1 MKASLGF
8 APVLFA
14 LGATTTLRAQS
25 VTTRHLAPDDAAPM
39 IIEHAAAPP
48 VDYRAGGTIWSED
61 FSGGWPA
68 GWTTQDTSGICPWKW
83 SLDGSWGFF
92 NGNSGTAGGTVIAS
106 TTAGD
111 GFLIADNDS
120 ANNVTYGQPSSTQ
133 YQYLATY
140 FTTTPID
147 LTGYPAVKLEFEQ
160 YFRYNNA
167 PTLNVQVSNDGVTW
181 TTWDVKGGVVANAA
195 SANVDLV
202 ELNISAV
209 AGNQATVYI
218 RIGWNARV
226 YFWMID
232 DMRIVTLPDHDMTID
247 QGFIAQTDASYMD
260 LGVRSMEYH
269 MLPVQQ
275 AAPVVVGAAL
285 QNSGGAAQTN
295 IVIEATITQD
305 GVPQGTFAS
314 SPIAVMTASEVDS
327 FYINTGW
334 TPSSPGLVEVS
345 YSVSADSADIDP
357 SDNIATRRFTVT
369 GPAPADGND
378 QMTPDRGPAT
388 GTFYNISMGGT
399 NSGIGNKY
407 EMVPSGSLAYG
418 IGVSMMT
425 GSDVGA
431 LVQVEL
437 WRDDGVDQELIAVSD
452 LLEVEDWHLHATGD
466 STVLFIPFSDSES
479 PEPVPADLDPAYEY
493 IAFINTLGTEN
504 VRVATSGPINRGGL
518 WGISASDGT
527 LTQYVGTGN
536 LATLVRLYLS
546 MGPVSVQEAGDDLL
560 HDALIQP
567 NPASEEVT
575 ISFTSSAAD
584 RLELRVIDAMGR
596 VVGTQDLGARA
607 QGTHRIAYDA
617 GELVPGQYAC
627 VIAGD
632 RGQLVM
638 NMMVVR

>member
-1 MKASLGF
+1 MKPSQRI
-8 APVLFA
+8 A
-14 LGATTTLRAQS
+14 LTLSVVGCIPTMHAQ
-25 VTTRHLAPDDAAPM
+25 TAIGTHLAPAEAAS
-39 IIEHAAAPP
+39 ITADHAGAPLI
-48 VDYRAGGTIWSED
+48 DYRAGGTIWSED
-61 FSGGWPA
+61 FAGGWPA
-68 GWTTQDTSGICPWKW
+68 GWTTQDSSAICPWKW

-120 ANNVTYGQPSSTQ
+120 ANNATYGQPSSTQ

-167 PTLNVQVSNDGVTW
+167 PTLNVQVSNDGVNW

-209 AGNQATVYI
+209 AGNQASVYI

-232 DMRIVTLPDHDMTID
+232 DMRIVTLPDHDMSIE
-247 QGFIAQTDASYMD
+247 QGFIAQTDISYMD
-260 LGVRSMEYH
+260 LGQRSMEYH

-275 AAPVVVGAAL
+275 AAPVVVGAAI
-285 QNSGGAAQTN
+285 QNSGGADQTN

-305 GVPQGTFAS
+305 GVPQGTFS
-314 SPIAVMTASEVDS
+314 STPIAVMASSEVDS

-357 SDNIATRRFTVT
+357 GDNTATRRFTVT

-378 QMTPDRGPAT
+378 QMAQDRGPAT
-388 GTFYNISMGGT
+388 GTFYNIGMSGT

-407 EMVPSGSLAYG
+407 EMVPAGSLAYG
-418 IGVSMMT
+418 IGIGLMT
-425 GSDVGA
+425 GSDEGA

-437 WRDDGVDQELIAVSD
+437 WRDDGTNQELIALSD
-452 LLEVEDWHLHATGD
+452 LLEVEAWHLLATGD
-466 STVLFIPFSDSES
+466 STVLFLPFSDSES

-493 IAFINTLGTEN
+493 IAFVNNIGTEN
-504 VRVATSGPINRGGL
+504 VRVGTSGSINRGGL

-546 MGPVSVQEAGDDLL
+546 MGPVSVQEAGDELL
-560 HDALIQP
+560 HDAHLRP

-584 RLELRVIDAMGR
+584 RLELRVIDATGR
-596 VVGTQDLGARA
+596 VVDTRDLGART
-607 QGTHRIAYDA
+607 QGAHRIAYDA
-617 GELVPGQYAC
+617 SGLVPGQYAC
-627 VIAGD
+627 VLAGE